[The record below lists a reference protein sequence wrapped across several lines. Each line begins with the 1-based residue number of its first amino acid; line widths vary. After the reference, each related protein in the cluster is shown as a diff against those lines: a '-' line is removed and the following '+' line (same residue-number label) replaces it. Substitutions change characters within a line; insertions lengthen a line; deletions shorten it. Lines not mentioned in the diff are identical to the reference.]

1 MPQQQQQQQQFAD
14 YDLLAVFSDEEK
26 ASAAEGKLRREG
38 FKDEEIY
45 RLSAGAVK
53 GGEFRDHGP
62 RQDRSTFFLQ
72 TTRSGPSP
80 ALLLVLA
87 LVAGLV
93 VGLLAFALGFAFPA
107 SEHGLITLI
116 GVVVGLICGVVIAFV
131 RGSRV
136 RGAIGQDLSRL
147 PQASAPTR
155 EARTVIALRLLEP
168 ENISRKSRAR
178 AILLN
183 NGGRLDR
190 SVGRRE

>member
-1 MPQQQQQQQQFAD
+1 MPQQQQQQQQLAD
-14 YDLLAVFSDEEK
+14 YDLLAVFGDEEK

-62 RQDRSTFFLQ
+62 RQDRSAFFLR
-72 TTRSGPSP
+72 TTRSGPSLV
-80 ALLLVLA
+80 LLLVLA
-87 LVAGLV
+87 LVTGLL

-116 GVVVGLICGVVIAFV
+116 GVAVGLIGGVVLAFV

-147 PQASAPTR
+147 APAPASTR
-155 EARTVIALRLLEP
+155 EARTVIALRLLDP
-168 ENISRKSRAR
+168 ENISRRARAR

-183 NGGRLDR
+183 NGGRIDR

>member
-38 FKDEEIY
+38 FKEEEIY

-62 RQDRSTFFLQ
+62 RQDRSAFFLR
-72 TTRSGPSP
+72 TTRSGPP
-80 ALLLVLA
+80 VALVLILA
-87 LVAGLV
+87 VVAGLI

-116 GVVVGLICGVVIAFV
+116 GAVVGLACGALLAFL

-147 PQASAPTR
+147 SQPSAPTR
-155 EARTVIALRLLEP
+155 EARTVIALRLLDP